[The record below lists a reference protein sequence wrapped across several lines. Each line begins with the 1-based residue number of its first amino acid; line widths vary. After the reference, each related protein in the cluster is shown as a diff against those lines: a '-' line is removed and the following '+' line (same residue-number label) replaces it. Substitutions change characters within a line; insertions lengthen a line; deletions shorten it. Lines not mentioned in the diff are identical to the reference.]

1 MSEPLEHQDAHLHI
15 EQVDGLVAA
24 AGVDGA
30 RDILDAFWRSTADLM
45 ETLSTQVR
53 QNALDLASQT
63 AHAVKGSAANVGAQR
78 LANTT
83 AAFEEA
89 CRQGDQE
96 AVENALEAVRADFA
110 AVREHFDEHLSKA

>member
-45 ETLSTQVR
+45 ETLATQVR
-53 QNALDLASQT
+53 QNALDLAGQT

-89 CRQGDQE
+89 CRSGDQD
-96 AVENALEAVRADFA
+96 AVENALQAVRADFA